1 MADKYADRIATELV
15 TYLTNSV
22 MGLACKEV
30 YHDGF
35 RSDVLF
41 INHELDFIDFE
52 IKTSVADYKN
62 DFFKTNKN
70 GDNKHDLY
78 NIGGL
83 YSSFY
88 FVFPPNLILTNDV
101 PDVYGIYHYYGG
113 GSFNLVREPCQKW
126 SIHEDEIFNSL
137 ALYLSKRREFYLLSN
152 HFNSISGCID
162 YENFELNKR
171 IKMLEEEN
179 NALIKEI
186 GKLKYITNG

>member
-41 INHELDFIDFE
+41 VNHELDFIDFE

-62 DFFKTNKN
+62 DFLKTNKN
-70 GDNKHDLY
+70 GDNRHKLY

-88 FVFPPNLILTNDV
+88 FVFPPNLVLTEDV
-101 PDVYGIYHYYGG
+101 PDVYGIYHYYGDG
-113 GSFNLVREPCQKW
+113 VFRLVRRPCRKW
-126 SIHEDEIFNSL
+126 IIDEDEIFNSL
-137 ALYLSKRREFYLLSN
+137 ALHLSKRRDFHLLSN
-152 HFNSISGCID
+152 HFNIISGCIE
-162 YENFELNKR
+162 YHNFELNER
-171 IKMLEEEN
+171 IKILEAEN

-186 GKLKYITNG
+186 GFLKYTTNG